1 MNSPLFLELFLVG
14 NMGMVFCI
22 ALLIAAFIDW
32 YIGEPKSQFHPVVW
46 MGHYLQYWGQKIAPL
61 TPEKTKFCQLKSF
74 ILGGLL
80 WLIGFVLVGAI
91 AFILEWYLFQLP
103 WYLSAI
109 GLGLLLKPLFAAKM
123 LLTEVLAVETALA
136 QSLQAGQH
144 RLSWLCSRDV
154 TQLDAAQVRETAI
167 ETLAENLNDSVVAP
181 IFWFVI
187 FGLPGAAVYRF
198 ANTADAMWAY
208 MGMRSGRH
216 WTWAGK
222 VAAHIDD
229 ILSWI
234 PARLTA
240 FFIAMLAGGVE
251 FKKLYQQ
258 AQITPSPNGGWPM
271 GAMALVLN
279 ISLGKPG
286 VYRLNPKAPA
296 PLAEHLQTAVHLSQK
311 VVFLMLPV
319 ASVLLVIN
327 DYSFQ
332 TLFTWLGLTP

>member
-1 MNSPLFLELFLVG
+1 MNLPLFLELFLFNHKG
-14 NMGMVFCI
+14 LVFCI

-32 YIGEPKSQFHPVVW
+32 YMGEPKSQFHPVVW

-61 TPEKTKFCQLKSF
+61 FPEKTKFHQIKSF
-74 ILGGLL
+74 TLGGLF
-80 WLIGFVLVGAI
+80 WLIGFVLVGAM
-91 AFILEWYLFQLP
+91 ALTLEWYLFQLP

-136 QSLQAGQH
+136 QSLPAGQQ

-208 MGMRSGRH
+208 IGMRSGRH

-240 FFIAMLAGGVE
+240 FFIAVLAGGMD

-296 PLAEHLQTAVHLSQK
+296 PLAEHLHRAVHLSQK
-311 VVFLMLPV
+311 VVFLMLLV

-327 DYSFQ
+327 VSTFQ
-332 TLFTWLGLTP
+332 TIFTQLGLTL

>member
-1 MNSPLFLELFLVG
+1 M
-14 NMGMVFCI
+14 
-22 ALLIAAFIDW
+22 
-32 YIGEPKSQFHPVVW
+32 
-46 MGHYLQYWGQKIAPL
+46 WG
-61 TPEKTKFCQLKSF
+61 
-74 ILGGLL
+74 
-80 WLIGFVLVGAI
+80 
-91 AFILEWYLFQLP
+91 
-103 WYLSAI
+103 
-109 GLGLLLKPLFAAKM
+109 
-123 LLTEVLAVETALA
+123 
-136 QSLQAGQH
+136 
-144 RLSWLCSRDV
+144 
-154 TQLDAAQVRETAI
+154 
-167 ETLAENLNDSVVAP
+167 
-181 IFWFVI
+181 
-187 FGLPGAAVYRF
+187 
-198 ANTADAMWAY
+198 Y

-240 FFIAMLAGGVE
+240 FLIAVLAGGVD

-311 VVFLMLPV
+311 VVFLLLLV
-319 ASVLLVIN
+319 ACVLLVIN
-327 DYSFQ
+327 DYNFQ
-332 TLFTWLGLTP
+332 TLFTRLGLTP